1 MSPAVALAMV
11 LIAAGPRWAQGWADN
26 PDPPPSP
33 VRASTGWADD
43 PGGEFARSPLP
54 DRYRREAPAAP
65 DPGAR
70 RPDAGK
76 RAPER
81 SAASKGPI
89 TPPAS
94 QKRPGASN
102 PVPLA
107 DLSRKPVPD
116 PGPITPALRWIEYG
130 PSWLLGYDDPV
141 AGRFLYLKVVPRV
154 ANWPPLLAP

>member
-1 MSPAVALAMV
+1 MSITATLALA
-11 LIAAGPRWAQGWADN
+11 LIAGTKWSQGWADN
-26 PDPPPSP
+26 PDSPPAP
-33 VRASTGWADD
+33 VHASSGWAND
-43 PGGEFARSPLP
+43 PEGEFARSPLP

-70 RPDAGK
+70 RPDASK

-81 SAASKGPI
+81 SAAPKGP
-89 TPPAS
+89 TTLSGPRE
-94 QKRPGASN
+94 RPGAPN
-102 PVPLA
+102 RATVT
-107 DLSRKPVPD
+107 DLTRESAPG
-116 PGPITPALRWIEYG
+116 PGPIRPTLRWIEYG